1 MFKNAKEGDAR
12 LMDMIL
18 NRIDGKVPDVLVGG
32 LGFGA
37 LEDVPSDILDKIID
51 AGNKAKGAQGGE

>member
-1 MFKNAKEGDAR
+1 MYENAQKGDAR

-18 NRIDGKVPDVLVGG
+18 NRIDGKVPDILVGG

-37 LEDVPSDILDKIID
+37 LEDLPGDVLDKIID
-51 AGNKAKGAQGGE
+51 AGEKGKAGGK